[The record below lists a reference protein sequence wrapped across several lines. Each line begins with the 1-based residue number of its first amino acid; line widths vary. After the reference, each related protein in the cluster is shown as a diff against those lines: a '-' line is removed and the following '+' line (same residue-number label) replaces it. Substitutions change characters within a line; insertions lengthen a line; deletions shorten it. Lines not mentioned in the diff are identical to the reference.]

1 MQEILLELL
10 INIHNAV
17 IRVLLNYELRCFIG
31 YSGLFISILFSFFS
45 YSTVQIEIY
54 LPGS

>member
-1 MQEILLELL
+1 MQKILLELL